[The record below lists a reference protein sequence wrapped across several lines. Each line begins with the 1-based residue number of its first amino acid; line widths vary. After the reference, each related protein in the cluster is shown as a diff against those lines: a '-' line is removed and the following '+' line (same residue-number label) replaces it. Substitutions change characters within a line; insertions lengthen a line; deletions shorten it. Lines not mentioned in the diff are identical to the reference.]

1 MLSFVWYNFI
11 SLFSNFPQES
21 SSVLKGVLCWR
32 FPHGFILPHHQAL
45 QISTPVLKEFLHIGM
60 KNSIWT
66 EYCVVL
72 YSVYEYSKTD
82 NVIVWGNVICRGTR
96 PIVNL
101 MVLRDDL
108 ENFHILSTVLFVVW
122 SIFSLELKLRVWL
135 MDVDAKLWRVC
146 WSYQLHCLVMY
157 YVEALRPV
165 AYRNTWSLIG
175 SSKLV

>member
-11 SLFSNFPQES
+11 SLFSDFPQES

-32 FPHGFILPHHQAL
+32 FPRGFILPHHRAL

-60 KNSIWT
+60 KSSIWT

-72 YSVYEYSKTD
+72 YLVYEYSKTD
-82 NVIVWGNVICRGTR
+82 NVIVWGNVICRGTW

-101 MVLRDDL
+101 TVLPNDL
-108 ENFHILSTVLFVVW
+108 ENFHILSTVLLVIW
-122 SIFSLELKLRVWL
+122 SVFSLELKLRVWL
-135 MDVDAKLWRVC
+135 KDVYAKLSRVC
-146 WSYQLHCLVMY
+146 WSYQLQCLVMY
-157 YVEALRPV
+157 YVKALRHI
-165 AYRNTWSLIG
+165 AYRNKWSLIE